1 MPGRE
6 QLLLPYN
13 LENMGISGL
22 EELLQQNLIEPN
34 VDLIIAAT
42 EVIQRKEKAEPDY
55 QPLDTKRA
63 WKDFRTYYNTE
74 KGQVNSFYCEDDS
87 ADFIPENRTPAPKLK
102 KLKVSLLAAAVV
114 VLMVA
119 MTCVPVLGYTNIF
132 QMVAHLS
139 YEHFRFVPASSGLS
153 SGAVS
158 ADREIVYDTMP
169 EALAAYGVTDIVF
182 PKLLLEEYVQTELQV
197 IDGSMMAGS
206 TGMME

>member
-1 MPGRE
+1 
-6 QLLLPYN
+6 
-13 LENMGISGL
+13 
-22 EELLQQNLIEPN
+22 
-34 VDLIIAAT
+34 
-42 EVIQRKEKAEPDY
+42 
-55 QPLDTKRA
+55 
-63 WKDFRTYYNTE
+63 
-74 KGQVNSFYCEDDS
+74 
-87 ADFIPENRTPAPKLK
+87 
-102 KLKVSLLAAAVV
+102 
-114 VLMVA
+114 MVA